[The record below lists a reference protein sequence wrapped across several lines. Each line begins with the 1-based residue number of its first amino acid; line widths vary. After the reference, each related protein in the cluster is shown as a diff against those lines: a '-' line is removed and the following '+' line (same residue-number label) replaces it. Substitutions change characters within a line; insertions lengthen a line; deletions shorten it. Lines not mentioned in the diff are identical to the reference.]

1 MVTAVQDRAMVVC
14 YFRYVCFRF
23 IKDWAKRSNL
33 IFSWKSL
40 IANFYFEL
48 SFDEMSL
55 VKTSSILQFCPLLN
69 QMSQLKFRVCWSF
82 KAKLFQG
89 LGFDCCPL
97 SPPFSKPRGSR
108 NVRQQQN
115 SEKDGIE
122 KWNRKKFLKRSNF
135 GLSGRNFRS
144 KFYLFCRKLVLDWLR
159 FFSHN

>member
-1 MVTAVQDRAMVVC
+1 MVTCVQDRASMVVC
-14 YFRYVCFRF
+14 YFCYVCFRF
-23 IKDWAKRSNL
+23 IEDCAKRSNL

-55 VKTSSILQFCPLLN
+55 VKTSSILQFGPLLN
-69 QMSQLKFRVCWSF
+69 RMSQLKFRVCWSF

-97 SPPFSKPRGSR
+97 SPPFSKPQEMCGSSKTQKKTESKNEIER
-108 NVRQQQN
+108 N
-115 SEKDGIE
+115 
-122 KWNRKKFLKRSNF
+122 LKRSNF